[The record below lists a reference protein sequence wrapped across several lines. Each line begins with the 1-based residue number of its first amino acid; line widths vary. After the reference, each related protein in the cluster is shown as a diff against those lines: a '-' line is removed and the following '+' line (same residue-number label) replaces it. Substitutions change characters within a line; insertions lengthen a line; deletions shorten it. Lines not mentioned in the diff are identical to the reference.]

1 MATAIQQMTDI
12 LARLVD
18 QQDQMAVNQPQN
30 LEIGEDKALERFQKF
45 VPPKFVGGPDPDTAE

>member
-1 MATAIQQMTDI
+1 MAMAIQQMTDI

-18 QQDQMAVNQPQN
+18 QQDQMTVNQPQN